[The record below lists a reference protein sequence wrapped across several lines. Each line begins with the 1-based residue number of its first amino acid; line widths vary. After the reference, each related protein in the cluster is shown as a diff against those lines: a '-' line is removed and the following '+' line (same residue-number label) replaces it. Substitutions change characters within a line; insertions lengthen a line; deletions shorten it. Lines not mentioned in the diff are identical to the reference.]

1 MATNFTELNFDS
13 IDIAKAIRY
22 SAKQHNLSV
31 NMTQIQKLMYI
42 IYGTILVIHKERLT
56 TEHPSA
62 WPYGPVFPRVHKKI
76 KLSDDITEEA
86 YNEIKNRCS
95 FITSIIYQV
104 VQIFGKLSAGQLSE
118 LSHQKDSP
126 WDIAVQN
133 SGGKWNTKL
142 DDEDIF
148 NYFFSFVKLNDDEQ

>member
-62 WPYGPVFPRVHKKI
+62 WPYGPVFPRVHKKNKVI
-76 KLSDDITEEA
+76 
-86 YNEIKNRCS
+86 R
-95 FITSIIYQV
+95 
-104 VQIFGKLSAGQLSE
+104 
-118 LSHQKDSP
+118 
-126 WDIAVQN
+126 
-133 SGGKWNTKL
+133 
-142 DDEDIF
+142 
-148 NYFFSFVKLNDDEQ
+148 